1 MSAHAFFG
9 PSKANMWMSCHGAMA
24 FPENQAQGPTSEFAD
39 EGTCAHHFA
48 ALCLST
54 GNDASDYIGRVYKIG
69 DRAWICTEDMA
80 DGIQIYVDDV
90 RRRVGSG
97 MLLTEQK
104 VDLSEWLGK
113 DQFGTADAIIIDPSR
128 KMVTVEDLKFGR
140 GERVYASYGEPGY
153 RQPNKQLALYA
164 LGALRIA
171 ELFANIDNDWTVHL
185 VISQPRVDEK
195 PSEFGFMV
203 PDLLKFGV
211 DARTAV
217 LRNIAVMEDVSINGV
232 LSECHRNNLNVTPA
246 GCRWCR
252 KQTTCLAFR
261 ERIEAEVMADF
272 ETIDVTPPKLPDT
285 TLNLGLSYRALP
297 MIRNWCNAVEAMV
310 YSQVANGMAVTGAD
324 GMPLKLVEGRQG
336 ARRWIDVKEAE
347 SVLQAI
353 LPADK
358 MYAPPVVITA
368 SVAAKLL
375 DRKATKEKWN
385 TYLVPLIQR
394 APGKPVLALGSD
406 DRATFVGDATADF
419 QEIDEDLT
427 L

>member
-1 MSAHAFFG
+1 MSTHAFFG

-54 GNDASDYIGRVYKIG
+54 GNDAEDYLGAAYKIG
-69 DRAWICTEDMA
+69 DRVWICNQDMA
-80 DGIQIYVDDV
+80 DGIQVYLDDV
-90 RRRVGSG
+90 RRRVGG
-97 MLLTEQK
+97 GALLVEQK
-104 VDLSEWLGK
+104 VDLSEWLGP
-113 DQFGTADAIIIDPSR
+113 DQFGTADAVIIDTAR
-128 KMVTVEDLKFGR
+128 KRLVVEDLKFGR
-140 GERVYASYGEPGY
+140 GERVYASNTDGTV
-153 RQPNKQLALYA
+153 NKQLALYA

-171 ELFANIDNDWTVHL
+171 ELFDEVTDDWIVEL

-195 PSEFGFMV
+195 PSEHALTKTSLILFGEIA
-203 PDLLKFGV
+203 K
-211 DARTAV
+211 
-217 LRNIAVMEDVSINGV
+217 IAVQDNSNILGDVDRNGV
-232 LSECHRNNLNVTPA
+232 LSPLHRASLNVTEK

-252 KQTTCLAFR
+252 KQTTCPAFR

-272 ETIDVTPPKLPDT
+272 ETIEVTPPQLPDT
-285 TLNLGLSYRALP
+285 NINLGLAYRALP
-297 MIRNWCNAVEAMV
+297 MIRNWCNAVESMV
-310 YSQVANGMAVTGAD
+310 YGQVAEGKEIFGAD
-324 GMPLKLVEGRQG
+324 GKPLKLVEGRQG
-336 ARRWIDVKEAE
+336 ARRWIDPKEAE
-347 SVLQAI
+347 SVLQAL

-368 SVAAKLL
+368 AVAAKLL

-394 APGKPVLALGSD
+394 APGKPVIALGSD
-406 DRATFVGDATADF
+406 DRAAYVGDVTADF